1 MKGKTKKLPTG
12 SLICFDMTNYRFKN
26 SEKKIRIGKIIGLA
40 RTYREHAAE
49 MQTKITEEPLLFLK
63 PESAVIFN
71 NETIRIPTMSSS
83 LHHEVELG
91 VVMGKTARH
100 ISQTHALDYVLGYVV
115 VLDITARDIQS
126 DAKKK
131 GWPWTIAKGFD
142 TFAPISDMVLKDEI
156 LDPNDLDLVLTVN
169 NQVKQQSNTKYMVYS
184 VERII
189 EFVSC
194 VMTLKRGDLIMTGTP
209 SGVGEIVDGDVL
221 EARLGDY
228 CVLSVDVRKS
238 ME

>member
-1 MKGKTKKLPTG
+1 
-12 SLICFDMTNYRFKN
+12 MTNYRFKN

-40 RTYREHAAE
+40 RTYRDHAAE
-49 MQTKITEEPLLFLK
+49 MQAKVTEDPLLFLK

-71 NETIRIPTMSSS
+71 NETIRVPTMSSR

-100 ISQTHALDYVLGYVV
+100 ISQIHALDYVLGYVV

-126 DAKKK
+126 EAKKN

-142 TFAPISDMVLKDEI
+142 TFAPISDVVLKDEI
-156 LDPNDLDLVLTVN
+156 LDPNDLDLILTVN
-169 NQVKQQSNTKYMVYS
+169 NEVRQQSNTKYMVYS

-194 VMTLKRGDLIMTGTP
+194 IMTLKRGDLIMTGTP
-209 SGVGEIVDGDVL
+209 SGVGEIAEGDVL

-238 ME
+238 VE